1 MNDRLRQALR
11 EVMSTKSWNQD
22 RAAAEFHLTQQ
33 GISKFLSRKTG
44 ASLQLAW
51 DIARARGVSLDS
63 LLASEG
69 EEHSAPPPL
78 GQLEA
83 WRLHEPAARAMYRHV
98 SHHAFE
104 KVASWRVEPPPE
116 ITPVVIGSFAEA
128 WWKGEIPQDSISPER
143 PAPAPE
149 DSRGFRRTRVG

>member
-11 EVMSTKSWNQD
+11 EVMSAKGWNQD

-44 ASLQLAW
+44 ASIQFAW

-69 EEHSAPPPL
+69 QQHSAPPL

-98 SHHAFE
+98 SQRAFE
-104 KVASWRVEPPPE
+104 AVASWCVEPPPE

-128 WWKGEIPQDSISPER
+128 WWKGEIPRDSVGPER
-143 PAPAPE
+143 PAPAAE